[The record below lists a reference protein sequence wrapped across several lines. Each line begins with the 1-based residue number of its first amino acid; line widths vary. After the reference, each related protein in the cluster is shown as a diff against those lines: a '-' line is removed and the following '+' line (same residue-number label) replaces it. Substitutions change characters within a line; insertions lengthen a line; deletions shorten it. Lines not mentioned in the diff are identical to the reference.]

1 MNDETYPLAGER
13 VNRVGYGAMQLPGPG
28 VFGPPRDR
36 QQAIDVLRYVVEAGV
51 NHLDTAY
58 YYGLG
63 VANELIREALH
74 PYPDDLVLVSK
85 VGARRDGS
93 GGLHDAQRPEDLR
106 EGVLANLT
114 SLELDQVPVVN
125 LRRHAE
131 SDVPLEEQVAAMKAL
146 RDEGLIGAIGLSNVT
161 PEQYRSAREVS
172 EIACVQN
179 GYNLADRSDQ
189 GVFDSCAADGVP
201 YVPFFPLGSA
211 FGIGKPVL
219 TAPAVLTS
227 AARLGVTPAQVALA
241 WLLQRSP
248 NVLLI
253 PGTSS
258 FAHARENL
266 AAAAVELDDQ
276 ALADIGLP
284 GQPRR
289 DRYPDAGLL
298 QRLGEAGRHRP
309 IGRRST

>member
-1 MNDETYPLAGER
+1 MNDNSYPLAGRR

-36 QQAIDVLRYVVEAGV
+36 QHALDVLRFVVEAGA

-63 VANELIREALH
+63 VANELIHEALH
-74 PYPDDLVLVSK
+74 PYPEDLVLVSK
-85 VGARRDGS
+85 VGAQRDA
-93 GGLHDAQRPEDLR
+93 GGDLRDAQRPEELR

-114 SLELDQVPVVN
+114 SLELDQVPVMN
-125 LRRHAE
+125 LRRHAK
-131 SDVPLEEQVAAMKAL
+131 SDVPFDEQVAAMVAL

-161 PEQYRSAREVS
+161 LEQYRSARKVT

-189 GVFDSCAADGVP
+189 RLFDSCAADGVP

-211 FGIGKPVL
+211 FAVENTVL
-219 TAPAVLTS
+219 TAPAVVTS
-227 AARLGVTPAQVALA
+227 ATRLGITPAQVALA

-258 FAHARENL
+258 LPHARENL
-266 AAAAVELDDQ
+266 AAAAVQLDDE
-276 ALADIGLP
+276 ALADVG
-284 GQPRR
+284 
-289 DRYPDAGLL
+289 
-298 QRLGEAGRHRP
+298 
-309 IGRRST
+309 

>member
-1 MNDETYPLAGER
+1 MNGDTYPLSGRR
-13 VNRVGYGAMQLPGPG
+13 VNRVGYGAMQLPAPG

-36 QQAIDVLRYVVEAGV
+36 QHALDVLRYVVETGV

-63 VANELIREALH
+63 VANELIHEALH

-85 VGARRDGS
+85 VGAQRDGG
-93 GGLHDAQRPEDLR
+93 GGLHDAQRPEELR

-114 SLELDQVPVVN
+114 SLELDQVPVMN

-131 SDVPLEEQVAAMKAL
+131 SDVPFDEQVAAMVAV

-161 PEQYRSAREVS
+161 LEQYQAARKVTEV
-172 EIACVQN
+172 ACVQN

-189 GVFDSCAADGVP
+189 RLFDSCAADGVP

-211 FGIGKPVL
+211 FAIENTVL
-219 TAPAVLTS
+219 TAPAVVTS
-227 AARLGVTPAQVALA
+227 ATRLGIMPAQVALA

-258 FAHARENL
+258 LSHARENL
-266 AAAAVELDDQ
+266 AAAAVKLDDQ
-276 ALADIGLP
+276 ALADIG
-284 GQPRR
+284 
-289 DRYPDAGLL
+289 
-298 QRLGEAGRHRP
+298 
-309 IGRRST
+309 

>member
-1 MNDETYPLAGER
+1 MNDDTYPLAGTR

-36 QQAIDVLRYVVEAGV
+36 QQALDVLRYVVETGV

-63 VANELIREALH
+63 VANELIHEALH
-74 PYPDDLVLVSK
+74 PYPDGLVLVSK
-85 VGARRDGS
+85 VGAQRDG
-93 GGLHDAQRPEDLR
+93 GGGWHDAQRPEDLR

-114 SLELDQVPVVN
+114 TLGLDQVPVMN
-125 LRRHAE
+125 LRRHPE
-131 SDVPLEEQVAAMKAL
+131 SDVPFDEQVAAMVAM

-161 PEQYRSAREVS
+161 IEQYQSARKVTQV
-172 EIACVQN
+172 ACVQN

-189 GVFDSCAADGVP
+189 RLFDSCAADGVP

-211 FGIGKPVL
+211 FATGNTVL
-219 TAPAVLTS
+219 TAPAVVTS

-258 FAHARENL
+258 LSHARENL
-266 AAAAVELDDQ
+266 AAAAVKLDDQ
-276 ALADIGLP
+276 ALADIG
-284 GQPRR
+284 
-289 DRYPDAGLL
+289 
-298 QRLGEAGRHRP
+298 
-309 IGRRST
+309 

>member
-1 MNDETYPLAGER
+1 MNDDTYPLAGRR

-36 QQAIDVLRYVVEAGV
+36 QHALDVLRYVVETGV

-63 VANELIREALH
+63 VANELIHEALH

-85 VGARRDGS
+85 VGAQRDG
-93 GGLHDAQRPEDLR
+93 GGGWHEAQRPEELR
-106 EGVLANLT
+106 EGVLANPT
-114 SLELDQVPVVN
+114 SLELDQVPVMN

-131 SDVPLEEQVAAMKAL
+131 SDVPFDEQVAAMVAV

-161 PEQYRSAREVS
+161 LEQYRSARKVTEV
-172 EIACVQN
+172 ACVQN
-179 GYNLADRSDQ
+179 GYNLTDRSDQ
-189 GVFDSCAADGVP
+189 RLFDSCAADGVP

-211 FGIGKPVL
+211 FASENTVL
-219 TAPAVLTS
+219 TAPAVVTS
-227 AARLGVTPAQVALA
+227 ARRLGITPVQVALA

-258 FAHARENL
+258 LSHARENL
-266 AAAAVELDDQ
+266 AAAAVKLDDE
-276 ALADIGLP
+276 ALAD
-284 GQPRR
+284 
-289 DRYPDAGLL
+289 
-298 QRLGEAGRHRP
+298 LG
-309 IGRRST
+309 

>member
-1 MNDETYPLAGER
+1 MNDDTYPLAGKR

-36 QQAIDVLRYVVEAGV
+36 QHALGVLRYVVETGV

-63 VANELIREALH
+63 VANELIHEALH

-85 VGARRDGS
+85 VGARRDG
-93 GGLHDAQRPEDLR
+93 GGDLHDAQRPDDLR

-114 SLELDQVPVVN
+114 SLELDQVPVMN
-125 LRRHAE
+125 LRRHAD
-131 SDVPLEEQVAAMKAL
+131 SDVPFDEQVAAMVAM

-161 PEQYRSAREVS
+161 LEQYQAAREVT

-189 GVFDSCAADGVP
+189 RLFDSCAADCVP

-211 FGIGKPVL
+211 FAFENTVL
-219 TAPAVLTS
+219 TAPAVVTS

-241 WLLQRSP
+241 WLRQRSP

-258 FAHARENL
+258 LSHARENL

-276 ALADIGLP
+276 ALADIG
-284 GQPRR
+284 
-289 DRYPDAGLL
+289 
-298 QRLGEAGRHRP
+298 
-309 IGRRST
+309 

>member
-1 MNDETYPLAGER
+1 MNDGTYPLAGRR

-28 VFGPPRDR
+28 VSGPPRDR
-36 QQAIDVLRYVVEAGV
+36 RQALAVLRYVVESGV

-63 VANELIREALH
+63 VANELIHEALH

-85 VGARRDGS
+85 VGAQREDG
-93 GGLHDAQRPEDLR
+93 GGLRDAQRPEELSA
-106 EGVLANLT
+106 GVVANLR

-131 SDVPLEEQVAAMKAL
+131 TDAPFDEQVAAMVAA

-161 PEQYRSAREVS
+161 LEQYRSARKVT

-189 GVFDSCAADGVP
+189 RLFDSCAADGVP

-211 FGIGKPVL
+211 F
-219 TAPAVLTS
+219 
-227 AARLGVTPAQVALA
+227 ARRGARRHRL
-241 WLLQRSP
+241 
-248 NVLLI
+248 N
-253 PGTSS
+253 PGTTCWPEPLSRCS
-258 FAHARENL
+258 
-266 AAAAVELDDQ
+266 
-276 ALADIGLP
+276 
-284 GQPRR
+284 
-289 DRYPDAGLL
+289 
-298 QRLGEAGRHRP
+298 
-309 IGRRST
+309 RSTRPSRPHRLDRDARPPR